1 MGWEELVREPLMPL
15 SSPLPGAGAGGG
27 GGHTSAGGRGD
38 ADADEIL
45 EGDDA
50 SQEVAVLGWVRSR

>member
-15 SSPLPGAGAGGG
+15 SSPLPSAGAGGG
-27 GGHTSAGGRGD
+27 GHTPAGGRGD

-50 SQEVAVLGWVRSR
+50 SQEGAVLGWVRSR